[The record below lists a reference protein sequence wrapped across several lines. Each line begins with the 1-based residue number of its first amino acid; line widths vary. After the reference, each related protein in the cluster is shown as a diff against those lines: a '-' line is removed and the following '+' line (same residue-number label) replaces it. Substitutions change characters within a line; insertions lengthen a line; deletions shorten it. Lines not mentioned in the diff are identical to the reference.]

1 MARVLVTGASSGLG
15 LLTATSLARAGNEVV
30 LHARNPERIKDD
42 TTLSLMHAT
51 VWGDLADPEETRWV
65 AAQAELHAPLEAV
78 IHNAGVSEGYDLMA
92 VNVVA
97 PFVLT
102 SLMGPPGRVIVVSSS
117 MHRSGSPLRV
127 AEKIS
132 GTRNSGYSDSKL
144 FVTTFAMAVARRW
157 PSVLVHAVDPGWVPT
172 RMGGPSAPDDLT
184 EGHRT
189 QESHTGMARNR
200 SGKRATTPDRG
211 LLAPS
216 PKPATAPGHPGTGV
230 PGRTHPDPGGPHRDR
245 FPTRLIRRAARND
258 GVEHPTKHPA
268 ITPRRHAEKFQNAPV
283 AFPVAGR

>member
-78 IHNAGVSEGYDLMA
+78 IHNAGVSEGCDLMA

-117 MHRSGSPLRV
+117 MHRSGSLLRV

-189 QESHTGMARNR
+189 QEWLATVPENALRPRTGAYWHHRRSRPPHPATLEPEFQAELIRTLEVHTGI
-200 SGKRATTPDRG
+200 GFP
-211 LLAPS
+211 
-216 PKPATAPGHPGTGV
+216 PG
-230 PGRTHPDPGGPHRDR
+230 
-245 FPTRLIRRAARND
+245 
-258 GVEHPTKHPA
+258 
-268 ITPRRHAEKFQNAPV
+268 
-283 AFPVAGR
+283 